1 MYARIKQV
9 SQAITVSIVGDL
21 HNGTLNVF
29 YNDEE
34 GATEVLHERIQEGNE
49 FNADNGINL
58 DASNF
63 YYIEHIKVQSQ
74 EDLDVVSI
82 RHNGGLAQATIDE
95 DLAYLFE

>member
-1 MYARIKQV
+1 MYASIKPVAQSV
-9 SQAITVSIVGDL
+9 TVSIVGDL

-34 GATEVLHERIQEGNE
+34 GASEVLREYIQDGNE
-49 FNADNGINL
+49 FNEDNGINL

-63 YYIEHIKVQSQ
+63 YYIEHIKVTSQ

-82 RHNGGLAQATIDE
+82 HHNGGLAKATIDE
-95 DLAYLFE
+95 DLAYLFA